1 MAQLAQAFSG
11 TYVQDANA
19 ANLLAGATISAAGT
33 TNGTIVQVDR
43 PGDIFAVLETGTVTG
58 TSPTIT
64 VVVQGSDV
72 SDFSSGVVEYGTV
85 RIVTGAAAAQSN
97 VRKHID
103 IIAYKKFVRANVT
116 LGGTSPVYTGSTVKL
131 QQEHFFQTKDMSAS

>member
-11 TYVQDANA
+11 TYVQDANS
-19 ANLLAGATISAAGT
+19 ANLLAGSTLNAAGT

-43 PGDIFAVLETGTVTG
+43 PGDIFAVLETSTVTG
-58 TSPTIT
+58 TTPTISI
-64 VVVQGSDV
+64 VVQGSDD
-72 SDFSSGVVEYGTV
+72 SGFASGVVEYGTI
-85 RIVTGAAAAQSN
+85 RIVTGAAAAQTN

-103 IIAYKKFVRANVT
+103 IIAYKKYIRAVVT
-116 LGGTSPVYTGSTVKL
+116 LGGTTPVYTGSTLKL